1 MTFRSTFSM
10 ASVAAT
16 FVLLTTSTAYAAR
29 IAHSEEVTGQCVTM
43 RVRFTEFLCRES
55 TFFSLSEFLLELA
68 RATKI
73 KVKCDESSA
82 SCSMGM
88 VCGSLGLCVSPRKEG
103 DTWRVMRIHFWV
115 VATQIFLEFSPQML
129 NVWPIH
135 LHLGSFGGKCR

>member
-115 VATQIFLEFSPQML
+115 VATQIFLEFSPR
-129 NVWPIH
+129 N
-135 LHLGSFGGKCR
+135 LGKMKPF